1 MTFFGSGID
10 ERYDYDPEEPGFPA
24 LTLEAL
30 NELCIQMQEMR
41 MHCLEIS
48 KLRDRVYELE
58 MRAGMRDTAK
68 QMDLL
73 ILYLL
78 RFHRF
83 IRRSSSRS
91 PLTGLEFVVL

>member
-1 MTFFGSGID
+1 MTFFGSGIG
-10 ERYDYDPEEPGFPA
+10 ETYDYDPEEPGFPA
-24 LTLEAL
+24 LALEAL

-68 QMDLL
+68 QMDL
-73 ILYLL
+73 
-78 RFHRF
+78 F
-83 IRRSSSRS
+83 
-91 PLTGLEFVVL
+91 